1 MTILNHVL
9 YDMALALVVLDS
21 CVFLVLFVGQL
32 EVLAQFVDQL
42 AVCSVVVLSADVALD

>member
-32 EVLAQFVDQL
+32 KVLAQFVDQL